1 MKLPTQTQKTNAGAV
16 VIDANVLVSIC
27 ANEPS
32 HQTAKDALADY
43 TAKGWDFY
51 APGAILSEVLFI
63 LCKKLQ
69 AGLLTEAEHQQ
80 AIKVFDRLMQ
90 GIHPSPQGDI
100 RFILRNEEIRQGY
113 SCLHSA
119 DAFYI
124 ALAEELAQSCPAEF
138 LTFDKRAVNVVASN
152 ATSVKMNLLP
162 S

>member
-1 MKLPTQTQKTNAGAV
+1 MNQPTQTPKTNAGAV

-27 ANEPS
+27 SSEPS

-51 APGAILSEVLFI
+51 APGAILTETLFI

-69 AGLLTEAEHQQ
+69 AGLLTEAEHQT
-80 AIKVFDRLMQ
+80 AVRVFDRLMQ
-90 GIHPSPQGDI
+90 GIRPSPQGDI

-113 SCLHSA
+113 SCQHSA
-119 DAFYI
+119 DAFYL
-124 ALAEELAQSCPAEF
+124 ALAEELAQGGPAEF
-138 LTFDKRAVNVVASN
+138 LTFDKRAVNVAASN
-152 ATSVKMNLLP
+152 APSVQVKLLP

>member
-1 MKLPTQTQKTNAGAV
+1 MKLPTQTQKTNVGAV

-27 ANEPS
+27 DNEPS

-51 APGAILSEVLFI
+51 APGAILTETLFI

-80 AIKVFDRLMQ
+80 AVKVFDRLMQ
-90 GIHPSPQGDI
+90 GIRPSPQGDI
-100 RFILRNEEIRQGY
+100 RFILRNEEIRKGY

-119 DAFYI
+119 DAFYV
-124 ALAEELAQSCPAEF
+124 ALAEELAQSGPAEF
-138 LTFDKRAVNVVASN
+138 LTFDKRTVNVVASN
-152 ATSVKMNLLP
+152 APTVKVNLLP